1 MEEVKK
7 MKCYK
12 RLMHIYKQ
20 LIVQVSGLC
29 RPQFLSSLPKCFTQL
44 CRALYGDAILVY
56 RFGAPIWPPEINKN
70 IRSSLFLYKLFLFTW
85 ELAYVCI
92 NICSKTWNGYTA
104 ENQKERL
111 FFREII
117 MVSRT
122 VKTRKFKLLYFE
134 KKHATGLETCTKIF
148 FVYLQ
153 RGKCFFRSV
162 YVPHAHVC
170 LTTKTLF
177 LFLFLQNFKRWQGRV
192 IWSNFFTF
200 FCLGGWSWVQA
211 PGSRV
216 QSPVQLF

>member
-12 RLMHIYKQ
+12 RLMHVYKQ

-29 RPQFLSSLPKCFTQL
+29 CPQFLSSLPKCFTQL
-44 CRALYGDAILVY
+44 CRTLYGDAILVY

-92 NICSKTWNGYTA
+92 NIGSKTWNGYTA

-117 MVSRT
+117 MVSHT

-153 RGKCFFRSV
+153 RGVNK
-162 YVPHAHVC
+162 
-170 LTTKTLF
+170 
-177 LFLFLQNFKRWQGRV
+177 NW
-192 IWSNFFTF
+192 
-200 FCLGGWSWVQA
+200 
-211 PGSRV
+211 
-216 QSPVQLF
+216 